1 MQADFRRRVLDVAAA
16 ATLLPLGYAAW
27 VGVRAAWRVPHPPR
41 RPVRQKPES
50 FGLVA
55 ERVTI
60 EGADGL
66 PLACWFVPGTPGRDV
81 VVLSHGVGRDSGM
94 LMPLA
99 KEIHDAGY
107 HVLTFDLRNH
117 GDSGSDGLLRG
128 QSGRYSI
135 DHLNVVRYVTTR
147 PGLAGSRV
155 GCLAFSL
162 SAWTALEAARVAPD
176 LVRVVICDSAPQ
188 VDVRAGLGRSFDLSR
203 GRLPR
208 LLRGPAMFR
217 ATRAAFMRA
226 VVFFLR
232 PQPWPV
238 ELGDHSIRLL
248 FVSGAEDP
256 IARPVDLAQQMTWYP
271 RGTHWL
277 VPGSGHMQAHLRAA
291 DEYAAAVLAALAEG
305 FDREPAHR
313 GDQAETPL

>member
-1 MQADFRRRVLDVAAA
+1 VQVRRRALDIAAA
-16 ATLLPLGYAAW
+16 LAVVPLGYAAW
-27 VGVRAAWRVPHPPR
+27 VGVRAAWSVPHPPC
-41 RPVRQKPES
+41 RPVRQTPAS
-50 FGLVA
+50 FGLAA
-55 ERVTI
+55 ERVTV

-66 PLACWFVPGTPGRDV
+66 PLACWFVPAADGSDV

-99 KEIHDAGY
+99 KELHDAGY
-107 HVLTFDLRNH
+107 HVLTFDIRNH
-117 GDSGSDGLLRG
+117 GESGVDGLLRG
-128 QSGRYSI
+128 QSRRWSV
-135 DHLNVVRYVTTR
+135 DHLNVVRYAAAR
-147 PGLAGSRV
+147 PEAAGGRV

-162 SAWTALEAARVAPD
+162 TAWTALEAARVAPD

-188 VDVRAGLGRSFDLSR
+188 VDVRAGLGRSFDLTR

-208 LLRGPAMFR
+208 LLRGPVMFR

-232 PQPWPV
+232 PEPWPV

-248 FVSGAEDP
+248 FVSGTEDP
-256 IARPVDLAQQMTWYP
+256 IARPVDIAQQMTWYP

-277 VPGSGHMQAHLRAA
+277 VPGTGHMQAHLRASDDYA
-291 DEYAAAVLAALAEG
+291 DAVLSALADG
-305 FDREPAHR
+305 LRQPADR
-313 GDQAETPL
+313 G